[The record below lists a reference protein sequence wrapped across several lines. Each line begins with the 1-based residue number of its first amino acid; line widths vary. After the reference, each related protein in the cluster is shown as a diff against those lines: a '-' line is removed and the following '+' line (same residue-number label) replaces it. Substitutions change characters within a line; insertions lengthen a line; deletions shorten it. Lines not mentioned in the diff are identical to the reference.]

1 MRWALRGW
9 RARRWLS
16 RRPPEE
22 AERGGGGGGAIP
34 FASSEASPRAWSVRR
49 SMGSDH
55 ERPWGRVLPL
65 SLLCVGLLLWAAF
78 RESSDIDRRL
88 EAALAGEEPGPD
100 PPR

>member
-1 MRWALRGW
+1 MRWALCGW

-16 RRPPEE
+16 RRVPEE
-22 AERGGGGGGAIP
+22 AERGGGAIP
-34 FASSEASPRAWSVRR
+34 FASSKAGPRAWSVRR

-65 SLLCVGLLLWAAF
+65 SLLCAGLLLWAAF

-88 EAALAGEEPGPD
+88 EAALSGQAPDSD
-100 PPR
+100 PPRPQR